1 MRTAWLNIGALAA
14 VVIAIALVAAK
25 NVSGDASRQI
35 LNVSNDPTRELFQD
49 LNSYFVE
56 QYFKETG
63 KRLTITQSHE
73 DPPARRNL

>member
-49 LNSYFVE
+49 LNSFVE